1 MKRALFLAAVVA
13 IAGCGAS
20 ASPPRPDVGW
30 CARSLGGT
38 PNALAVCRVQDIMHD
53 AAYGPM
59 LRRALGEL
67 DADADSAVA
76 ARVRAELE
84 AAPRAPPRLGLA
96 PSALVAGWLDASA
109 LHNDVLDASRLDGDE
124 RSLAARFREGEI
136 FVRGGSSIDVRW
148 RAWFGDASSARLL
161 ESKLREASR
170 PRDACS
176 RDSLCLLVHAAL
188 LSFVDIDRS
197 GQEVG
202 VRMRI
207 PSSVLRRIADSL
219 RRTGD

>member
-59 LRRALGEL
+59 LRRA
-67 DADADSAVA
+67 
-76 ARVRAELE
+76 
-84 AAPRAPPRLGLA
+84 LA